1 MIRKIVILVSWLT
14 VCLCTKVRFD
24 QYRVYS
30 LAVENVQQAMQLQNI
45 ESHSMGYDFWK
56 SAAVGMNA
64 EVMVPPHLLADF
76 EHLAQSLN
84 ISYSL
89 KIENVQR

>member
-1 MIRKIVILVSWLT
+1 MIVSCLA
-14 VCLCTKVRFD
+14 VCLATKVRFD

-56 SAAVGMNA
+56 SPAVGKDA
-64 EVMVPPHLLADF
+64 EIMVPPHMLANF
-76 EHLAQSLN
+76 EDLVQSLN
-84 ISYSL
+84 ISYNL